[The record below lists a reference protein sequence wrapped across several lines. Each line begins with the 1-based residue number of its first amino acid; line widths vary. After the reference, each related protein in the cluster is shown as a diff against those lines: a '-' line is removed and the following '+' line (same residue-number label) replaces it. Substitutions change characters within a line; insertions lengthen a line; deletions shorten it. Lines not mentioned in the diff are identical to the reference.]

1 MRVGLATRRLNVA
14 TPRVHLGNIS
24 LFFFTEIKDSTNT
37 PHHFTMASIV
47 DERAPN
53 VSAAMRRRIAAALEK
68 GERPTLIGNNLK
80 LGTIVLQRSDGR
92 DVPALRELELQ
103 MARRDLPV
111 AGAFNT
117 FQPGTSRRGSNTYA
131 TDTAGRERVVA
142 RMVRGENRV
151 TKYGRRYFNQ
161 PYARYIAHIPTY
173 RTRNGVRLGN
183 DSYDVTGEQLGMP
196 AAVTNTREVSLQD
209 QLRQIEQ
216 AVDRWLAEGGAEATM
231 VWASDVTGNVQ
242 LHVDPNRRPSFSIQ
256 TQYVRDGQLTADTVL
271 DRIVFG
277 APLVAEDMWQIGRLH
292 EVSRRRSG
300 ECGLDV
306 IVCAAQQRR
315 HTKEGYGRVP
325 MLPADEAAQTLVK
338 LVQKIDPQGVLAQA
352 TFQEV
357 PQTQE
362 ILGIDEDLRMRA
374 PDLSALEQFKDG
386 MRHYLAKPRTV
397 QEMLKATEK

>member
-1 MRVGLATRRLNVA
+1 
-14 TPRVHLGNIS
+14 
-24 LFFFTEIKDSTNT
+24 
-37 PHHFTMASIV
+37 MASIV

-216 AVDRWLAEGGAEATM
+216 AVDRWLAEGGAEATL
-231 VWASDVTGNVQ
+231 VWAGDVTGNVQ
-242 LHVDPNRRPSFSIQ
+242 LHVDTNKRPSFSIQ

-277 APLVAEDMWQIGRLH
+277 EPRFAEDLWQIHRLH

-315 HTKEGYGRVP
+315 NTKEGFGRFP
-325 MLPADEAAQTLVK
+325 MLPADDAAQTLVK
-338 LVQKIDPQGVLAQA
+338 LAQKLDPQGILAQA
-352 TFQEV
+352 TFQDV